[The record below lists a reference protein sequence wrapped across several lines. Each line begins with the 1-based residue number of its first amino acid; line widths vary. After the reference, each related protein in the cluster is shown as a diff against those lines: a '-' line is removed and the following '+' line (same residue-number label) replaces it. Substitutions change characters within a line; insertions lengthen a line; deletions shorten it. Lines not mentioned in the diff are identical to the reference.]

1 MKIVLTGGGSG
12 GHFYPLIAVA
22 EEILTIAE
30 ERNLLTPELY
40 YIADTPYD
48 EKILFEKNIIFK
60 RSPAG
65 KVRVY
70 FSIRNIF
77 DSIKTIAGII
87 KSTFLLFRIYPD
99 VVFSKGGYVSFPI
112 IIAARILRIP
122 IFIHDSDA
130 VPGRVNL
137 YSAKYAR
144 KIGISYPEA
153 IDYFKEYKDKIAFVG
168 NPIRRDILKPIRE
181 GGHEYL
187 GLDPSIPT
195 IFIIGGSQGSLAI
208 NDVILEALPEL
219 VERYQIVHQTGAT
232 LYEQTA
238 GAARVILEGNEL
250 SSRYKPF
257 DYLGELALRMVAG
270 IASVVVSRAGSGTIY
285 EIASWEIPAIL
296 VPIPE
301 DISRDQRK
309 NAYAYAK
316 TGAAEVLEQG
326 NLTPHVLL
334 AELARLI
341 ESPAMQA
348 KMKSSAKQFQKPD
361 AARKIANELID
372 IALEH
377 EA

>member
-1 MKIVLTGGGSG
+1 MKIVLTGGGTG

-22 EEILTIAE
+22 EELMAIAE
-30 ERNLLTPELY
+30 KRNLLTPELY

-48 EKILFEKNIIFK
+48 EKILFEKNIQFR

-70 FSIRNIF
+70 FSIRNFF
-77 DSIKTIAGII
+77 DSIKTVAGII
-87 KSTFLLFRIYPD
+87 KSTFLLFKIYPD

-137 YSAKYAR
+137 YSAKYAVR
-144 KIGISYPEA
+144 IGISYPEA

-168 NPIRRDILKPIRE
+168 NPIRRDILKPISE
-181 GGHEYL
+181 GGNEYL
-187 GLDPSIPT
+187 GLDSSIPT
-195 IFIIGGSQGSLAI
+195 IFIIGGSQGSLAL
-208 NDVILEALPEL
+208 NDVILEALPDL
-219 VERYQIVHQTGAT
+219 VTKYQIIHQTGEA
-232 LYEQTA
+232 LFAQTA
-238 GAARVILEGNEL
+238 GAAKVILENNEYAA
-250 SSRYKPF
+250 RYKPF
-257 DYLGELALRMVAG
+257 AYLGELALRMVAG
-270 IASVVVSRAGSGTIY
+270 IAVVVVSRAGSGTIY

-316 TGAAEVLEQG
+316 TGAAEVIEQG

-334 AELARLI
+334 AELARLV
-341 ESPAMQA
+341 EDTKLQA
-348 KMKSSAKQFQKPD
+348 SMRTSAKQFQKPD
-361 AARKIANELID
+361 AANKIANELID